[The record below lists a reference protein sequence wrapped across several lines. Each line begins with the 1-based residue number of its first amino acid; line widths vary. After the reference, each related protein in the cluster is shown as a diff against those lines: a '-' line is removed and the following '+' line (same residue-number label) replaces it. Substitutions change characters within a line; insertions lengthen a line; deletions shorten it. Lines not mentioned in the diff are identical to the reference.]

1 MKNEHSNIDELFK
14 DQLHD
19 FESEPS
25 LESWETIRHSIPTKE
40 VAPAKSTFKLSK
52 LIPYGMV
59 ATVGLIVLGVIYLN
73 LNRSTQIATN
83 ETINTGDEPV
93 EIYKQKIDS
102 SKTSSIDEKITPVNI
117 EITQKSANSKKVVF
131 LPDGTKVYLNK
142 NSEIT
147 YDENFS
153 DNRIV
158 HLVGEAY
165 FEIKNNSSSPFKV
178 YSQLAKTEVEGSKL
192 MVSSIAQKGYDEVYV
207 VSGKVVVFD
216 NNSDKNKLVLSQGE
230 KAIIKSRTKILK
242 QKNDDINFDS
252 WKSEKIVFEN
262 TKLRE
267 VIITLEK
274 YFAVSIEVNNPEV
287 YQCRFTGTYE
297 KSDINEILQVL
308 AVTFNLTYNQK
319 ESKYMISGKGCN

>member
-40 VAPAKSTFKLSK
+40 VVPAKSTFKLSN
-52 LIPYGMV
+52 LIPFGIV
-59 ATVGLIVLGVIYLN
+59 ATLGVIVLGVIYLN
-73 LNRSTQIATN
+73 RSSQIANN
-83 ETINTGDEPV
+83 ELINTGEKPI
-93 EIYKQKIDS
+93 EINKQKIDS

-117 EITQKSANSKKVVF
+117 EVSQKASNSKKVVF

-165 FEIKNNSSSPFKV
+165 FEIKNNSSSPFIV

-192 MVSSIAQKGYDEVYV
+192 MVSSISKKGYDEVYV

-216 NNSDKNKLVLSQGE
+216 NNSDNNKLVLSQGD

-308 AVTFNLTYNQK
+308 SVTFNLTYNQK